1 MLGTMEDE
9 EITKLLRSLKVE
21 DELDVPSFMRRPLFN
36 ERRNMPSVTQTSKTQ
51 TKV

>member
-1 MLGTMEDE
+1 MEDE

-36 ERRNMPSVTQTSKTQ
+36 QRRVMPPVVAPETVRTEVKT
-51 TKV
+51 